1 MVDNLKNVKLMVLP
15 QVNSSGNQTQQYQ
28 LALLHSFERAKVPK
42 ISVAYQSGQ
51 NQGNFMTFKGHHEI
65 PETKLHTRD
74 TGSQRNFS
82 VGPSLL
88 RESTRTNGVVIA

>member
-42 ISVAYQSGQ
+42 ISVAYWGYE
-51 NQGNFMTFKGHHEI
+51 K
-65 PETKLHTRD
+65 
-74 TGSQRNFS
+74 
-82 VGPSLL
+82 
-88 RESTRTNGVVIA
+88 A

>member
-42 ISVAYQSGQ
+42 ISVAYCIRRTRVHMPLPHQRQ
-51 NQGNFMTFKGHHEI
+51 NG
-65 PETKLHTRD
+65 
-74 TGSQRNFS
+74 
-82 VGPSLL
+82 L
-88 RESTRTNGVVIA
+88 RQNGLVFC